1 MAAATA
7 TQARIPAKAVP
18 DLIAYGATR
27 AGRRLPDG
35 TRAVTLPAGWTTSGE
50 GIPTFIRD
58 EHGRTRISIGRIGN
72 KPEALVHAPSRH
84 ADEVAERGATLVLD
98 AWAKPYEM
106 IGRAAERV
114 TTFRDLVALADREI
128 ARWESEQPD
137 HAAKLRDDQR
147 RYAERLAAWTGLFDL
162 LAEAVRTAPTR

>member
-18 DLIAYGATR
+18 ALTVYGATR
-27 AGRRLPDG
+27 IGPRLPDG
-35 TRAVTLPAGWTTSGE
+35 TRVVALPAGWTTSGE
-50 GIPTFIRD
+50 DVPTFIRD

-114 TTFRDLVALADREI
+114 MTFRDLIASADLEI
-128 ARWESEQPD
+128 ARWGSEQPD
-137 HAAKLRDDQR
+137 HAAKLAADRS
-147 RYAERLAAWTGLFDL
+147 RYAEKLAAWSGLFDL
-162 LAEAVRTAPTR
+162 LTEAVRTAPTR